1 MRGGR
6 KPGLVPQP
14 LVARLRRRHDVVS
27 ESVVEAIVRANPR
40 LGELT
45 GSFTRRLDEV
55 AQHAISRA
63 LDLWPVGQLAPEDEL
78 AVYADQAADAARRG
92 LSLDEVITSHEIGGS
107 VMLADY
113 WAQAEIGDQRELAE
127 LTAWHAREVPR
138 ALDRVRTAF
147 VTTAMAEGF
156 GGQSRRAYARA
167 LVTGTVTAGL
177 AAAVGHE
184 LEWGYA
190 VFAIAGDDAE
200 GMRRLRTALPD
211 QGLLDEDP
219 PNAPVVLMA
228 CDRASAEDTV
238 REFCAK
244 LSLDGQA
251 IVLSHADD
259 AALVP
264 EAASTVRR
272 MIRLAAATVATGVL
286 RPEMLLL
293 DAVVAEHGELRA
305 ELRRIIR
312 PVAER
317 PELLDTLTTLYKA
330 DLDRGRSASL
340 LGIHR
345 RTLAYRLE
353 RVSELTGLHPLSSNG
368 IKLLQVAITA
378 VRLDAAHGTVINVLK

>member
-1 MRGGR
+1 MRDGR

-27 ESVVEAIVRANPR
+27 KSVVEAIVRANPR

-45 GSFTRRLDEV
+45 GSFTRRLEGV
-55 AQHAISRA
+55 TRHAISRA
-63 LDLWPVGQLAPEDEL
+63 LDLWPVGQPAPEDEL
-78 AVYADQAADAARRG
+78 EIYADQAADAARRG
-92 LSLDEVITSHEIGGS
+92 LSLDEVITSYEIGGS

-113 WAQAEIGDQRELAE
+113 WAQAEVGDQRELAE
-127 LTAWHAREVPR
+127 LTAWHAREAPL
-138 ALDRVRTAF
+138 AMGRVRTAF
-147 VTTAMAEGF
+147 ITAAMTEGF

-177 AAAVGHE
+177 AAAVGHG
-184 LEWGYA
+184 LKRGYV
-190 VFAIAGDDAE
+190 VFAIAWDDAE
-200 GMRRLRTALPD
+200 GIRRMRTALPD

-219 PNAPVVLMA
+219 PKAPVVLIA
-228 CDRASAEDTV
+228 CDRASAEETV
-238 REFCAK
+238 REFCAE
-244 LSLDGQA
+244 LSLDGLA
-251 IVLSHADD
+251 VVMSHAED
-259 AALVP
+259 AASVP

-272 MIRLAAATVATGVL
+272 MTPLAVATMATGVL

-305 ELRRIIR
+305 ELGRIIR

-317 PELLDTLTTLYKA
+317 PELLDTLATLYKA

-345 RTLAYRLE
+345 RTLTYRLE

-378 VRLDAAHGTVINVLK
+378 VRLDAAHGTVINVEK